1 MKKVFVIEGR
11 SLVKLIKKSC
21 GRCKFLN
28 KRTIEAAM
36 GPVPESSLTVAPAFY
51 HTQLD
56 LSGPY
61 KAFSP
66 LHKRTTVKVWL
77 VVYCC
82 CSTSAVMINIMDDYA
97 TTTFIQSFM
106 RFASRYGFP
115 RKVFIDEG
123 SQLVKGTQDMRLS
136 YTDIKS
142 TLHKERSINF
152 QTCPVGGHN
161 MNCYC

>member
-1 MKKVFVIEGR
+1 
-11 SLVKLIKKSC
+11 
-21 GRCKFLN
+21 
-28 KRTIEAAM
+28 
-36 GPVPESSLTVAPAFY
+36 
-51 HTQLD
+51 
-56 LSGPY
+56 
-61 KAFSP
+61 
-66 LHKRTTVKVWL
+66 
-77 VVYCC
+77 
-82 CSTSAVMINIMDDYA
+82 MINIMDGYA
-97 TTTFIQSFM
+97 TTTFIQSFV

-161 MNCYC
+161 MNGKVERKIKEINASLERSINNERLSILQWETIVAVIANSINNLPLAVGNIVDVENMDLLTPNRLILR